1 MEDIIRI
8 KQRAFEEI
16 ILYKHILKDTQ
27 DTMNTLG
34 ITNYESPK
42 RYPWNLLGEIVYLP
56 DMIEEYGSYS
66 LLSNKKLI
74 EGFLDK
80 WISILFGEL
89 PCDFDPSN
97 YIYKRDR
104 NIYILLQR
112 YHNNE
117 TLVNI
122 GKQVNLSKE
131 RVREIIY
138 ILLRKMRRNSTLISQ
153 YGGMT
158 SITSMMITKR
168 IIPLFFKR
176 HVDPLNFL
184 AKSVPREYMPY
195 HKYNGD
201 FRFFCICLLDKKF
214 RDFYF
219 GDIPDYDIHRIT
231 AQESHV
237 PGDDPRDEYGFYEE
251 TATVDIEHNAIRI
264 AINHD

>member
-8 KQRAFEEI
+8 KQRAFEEM
-16 ILYKHILKDTQ
+16 ILYKYILEDTQ
-27 DTMNTLG
+27 DTMNALG
-34 ITNYESPK
+34 ITEMESP
-42 RYPWNLLGEIVYLP
+42 REYPWNLLGELCYLP

-74 EGFLDK
+74 EVFLDK
-80 WISILFGEL
+80 WIGATLGKL
-89 PCDFDPSN
+89 PCEFDPSN
-97 YIYKRDR
+97 CTKRDR

-112 YHNNE
+112 YHNNK

-122 GKQVNLSKE
+122 GKQVDLSKE
-131 RVREIIY
+131 RVREIIHN
-138 ILLRKMRRNSTLISQ
+138 LLRKLRWSQKIFVNQYNSRLIPSR
-153 YGGMT
+153 T
-158 SITSMMITKR
+158 IVTK
-168 IIPLFFKR
+168 IIPLFFKQ

-184 AKSVPREYMPY
+184 AKSIPQEYMPY

-201 FRFFCICLLDKKF
+201 FSFFCICLLDKKF

-251 TATVDIEHNAIRI
+251 TAVVDIEHNAIRI